1 MIFLK
6 ENKKLIF
13 LIIISICSLF
23 VLMHKRITY
32 SEIDSYALPIIS
44 LEYSG
49 TIFMDESLLPIAQR
63 DFPHLYKNINSFE
76 DLRSS
81 KMPQTK
87 DGKWVPFYF
96 PLYSA
101 LCLPIKVLLQIF
113 KLNQEKCFFLC
124 NISFVLLLFLTIT
137 YCKSLSF
144 LQKVLTLFMLL
155 CSPLFLYVTRI
166 GMETMLFSLVGISM
180 IFLYEKKY
188 KCCAIIT
195 ATAGL
200 LNRTVMVI
208 GIICI
213 ISFFIELFKQNRN
226 NIIKT
231 ITKEL
236 AKIIKLALCFCVF
249 FLGHLKGILTG
260 STVGYYDTSFETQ
273 EYWSRFLSYIFD
285 INLGLC
291 SFAPLLL
298 LLGLLII
305 IINIKNKHFDVLYF
319 AGCLFGT
326 MAAYS
331 FNYNINHS
339 MTYCAR
345 YVFWSYPMLVLL
357 VVIYGVAV
365 FSIKTFMVFSSFSIT
380 LTTLLLAYNSSN
392 YYNSVT
398 FNNLTKKIFMTC
410 PSLYNPAHSTF
421 NCRVNHFHG
430 GYSYRNN
437 DGGYI
442 FWKYELPIIYSDQ
455 GQIRKVLIS
464 KKETTSFLQSVY
476 ANETDT
482 RWFKKQ
488 LDKLGDKEQ
497 YISISSKRVIKV
509 VHDCPDNGQLIFYGD
524 SYNANKYIQAGIS
537 GKEDKFSWTD
547 GKEVFFVLR
556 FPNFESGSKV
566 SAVIDL
572 HTVFTEKQ
580 WVELMVNGEYAFKKE
595 VVHGEKISFDFTLP
609 ENKIADISI
618 SLPNACSPKSLG
630 LSADSRTLGL
640 AIKAIQFNKARM

>member
-1 MIFLK
+1 
-6 ENKKLIF
+6 
-13 LIIISICSLF
+13 
-23 VLMHKRITY
+23 MHKTVTY
-32 SEIDSYALPIIS
+32 SEIDSYALPVLS
-44 LEYSG
+44 LEYNG
-49 TIFMDESLLPIAQR
+49 TILLDESILTIAQR
-63 DFPHLYKNINSFE
+63 DFPNLYKNINSFE

-81 KMPQTK
+81 KMPKTT

-101 LCLPIKVLLQIF
+101 LCLPIKVLLQTF

-124 NISFVLLLFLTIT
+124 NISFVLLLFLTIAN
-137 YCKSLSF
+137 CKNLSF
-144 LQKVLTLFMLL
+144 IQKVLSLLMLL

-213 ISFFIELFKQNRN
+213 ISFFIELFKQNQN
-226 NIIKT
+226 NNNFKT
-231 ITKEL
+231 IKKEL
-236 AKIIKLALCFCVF
+236 AKTITLALCFCVF
-249 FLGHLKGILTG
+249 FLGRLKGILTG
-260 STVGYYDTSFETQ
+260 PTVGYSDTSFETQ

-291 SFAPLLL
+291 SFVPLLL

-305 IINIKNKHFDVLYF
+305 IISIKNKCFDVLYF

-345 YVFWSYPMLVLL
+345 YVFWTYPMLVLL

-365 FSIKTFMVFSSFSIT
+365 LSIKTFLAFNAFSLA
-380 LTTLLLAYNSSN
+380 LTTIFLIYNSSN

-398 FNNLTKKIFMTC
+398 FNNLTKKIFVTC
-410 PSLYNPAHSTF
+410 PSIYNPSHSIF

-430 GYSYRNN
+430 GYSFRNN
-437 DGGYI
+437 DGGHI
-442 FWKYELPIIYSDQ
+442 SWKYELPIIYMDQ
-455 GQIRKVLIS
+455 GKIRKVLIS
-464 KKETTSFLQSVY
+464 KNEATSFLQNVY

-482 RWFKKQ
+482 LWLKKQ
-488 LDKLGDKEQ
+488 VDKLGDKER
-497 YISISSKRVIKV
+497 YISISPKRVIKV

-524 SYNANKYIQAGIS
+524 SYNANQFIQTGIS
-537 GKEDKFSWTD
+537 YKEENFSWTD
-547 GKEVFFVLR
+547 GKEMNYTLL
-556 FPNFESGSKV
+556 FPDIDPNSKLT
-566 SAVIDL
+566 AEIAL
-572 HTVFTEKQ
+572 FAVFTGKQ
-580 WVELMVNGEYAFKKE
+580 MVNISVNGEYVFRKE
-595 VVHGEKISFDFTLP
+595 VLQGNNITFDFILP
-609 ENKIADISI
+609 ENKIADIII
-618 SLPNACSPKSLG
+618 SLPNACSPKKLG
-630 LSADSRTLGL
+630 ISEDTRVL
-640 AIKAIQFNKARM
+640 ALALKTIKISKQEN